1 MLSSLIYW
9 EYSFLIFTTDI
20 EFSTNTL
27 ETTLSH
33 VVQVQLLHY
42 IFQSKFSTN
51 TLETTLSRKT
61 IQSYNK
67 IMLSSLIY

>member
-9 EYSFLIFTTDI
+9 KFSFYVSFVIL

-51 TLETTLSRKT
+51 RLETTLSRKNYT
-61 IQSYNK
+61 VLQ
-67 IMLSSLIY
+67 